1 MAEKKSDIQGAAL
14 QLRSILSGQESIFE
28 PIRIHDITS
37 ILDEEDRSG
46 RTLREMSLA
55 QLIAPTLM
63 INTRNGKRFDHPLGE
78 HYKELKTVL
87 RNFPIWLISLC
98 VPYRE

>member
-28 PIRIHDITS
+28 PIRIHDIS
-37 ILDEEDRSG
+37 NILDEEDDISDK
-46 RTLREMSLA
+46 TLREMSLGH
-55 QLIAPTLM
+55 LSAPTFM

-87 RNFPIWLISLC
+87 TTK
-98 VPYRE
+98 